1 MFRACPWLV
10 ALPTLALAALLLGLN
25 AYLLLLTLF
34 VVAAAALLAFS
45 YNEAACVIWLIVT
58 GCTLEMWLG
67 DLLGPDAY
75 QPIIAV
81 VKTVGLL
88 LALLAGL
95 RFGSRLD
102 PFNPVFAYAFMFA
115 SGLVHGLHPGLTMA
129 DSIRSLAGSAA
140 PFAFSFSRLSR
151 RWTDQIIRITA
162 WTPLIDVALGAVFGA
177 LGIRPLFIDS
187 GGARLAALSHP
198 AFLAG
203 FALAGVYAS
212 LIELFRTGANRWL
225 VLLLANLA
233 ILLLTGAR
241 APATYG
247 LAVLALTLAFAPSSD
262 FPRSRRLG
270 LVLGLAA
277 CLPAIL
283 LFAGDLTGLRLFNAV
298 SNYAGDLSGRD
309 ELWPAFEKAAAA
321 SPWFGWGLGA
331 GNTIIPPTS
340 QVAETL
346 HTWAAHNEY
355 LRMEVEGGQIGRAI
369 LILLFALWCW
379 RNSAS
384 LRSSD
389 RVIIRLVFIAFACH
403 AVTDNVLISTSA
415 SVLFTFISAVF
426 ARGRLEIESLLAP
439 EPNRTFA

>member
-10 ALPTLALAALLLGLN
+10 ALAILALAALLLGLN
-25 AYLLLLTLF
+25 GYLLLLTLCL
-34 VVAAAALLAFS
+34 VAAAALLAFS
-45 YNEAACVIWLIVT
+45 YNEAACAIWPVVT

-81 VKTVGLL
+81 VKTAGLL
-88 LALLAGL
+88 LALLAGV
-95 RFGSRLD
+95 RFGPRLD
-102 PFNPVFAYAFMFA
+102 PFNPAFAYAFMFA
-115 SGLVHGLHPGLTMA
+115 SGLIHGLHPGLTMA

-162 WTPLIDVALGAVFGA
+162 WTPLIDVALGAAFGA

-225 VLLLANLA
+225 ALLLANLA

-247 LAVLALTLAFAPSSD
+247 LAVLALTLAFASSSN
-262 FPRSRRLG
+262 FPRSHRLG

-277 CLPAIL
+277 CVPAVL
-283 LFAGDLTGLRLFNAV
+283 LLAGDLTGLRLFNAV

-340 QVAETL
+340 QLAETL

-369 LILLFALWCW
+369 LILVFALWCW
-379 RNSAS
+379 RNSAP
-384 LRSSD
+384 LHSSD

-426 ARGRLEIESLLAP
+426 ARGRLEAESYLAP
-439 EPNRTFA
+439 APVRTFA

>member
-10 ALPTLALAALLLGLN
+10 ALATLALAALLLGLN
-25 AYLLLLTLF
+25 AYLLLLTLS
-34 VVAAAALLAFS
+34 VVAAALLAFS

-81 VKTVGLL
+81 VKTAGLL

-115 SGLVHGLHPGLTMA
+115 SGLVHGLHPGLTVA
-129 DSIRSLAGSAA
+129 DSIRSVAGSAA

-233 ILLLTGAR
+233 VLLLTGAR

-298 SNYAGDLSGRD
+298 SNYNSPAISADAMSSGPRSKRPLPRHPGSGGDSALETRSFPPPVRSRRRCTPGPHITNTCA
-309 ELWPAFEKAAAA
+309 WKSKAARSAA
-321 SPWFGWGLGA
+321 PFSSSSSLCGAGATTLPSTPAIASSFGWCSSRSRVM
-331 GNTIIPPTS
+331 P
-340 QVAETL
+340 
-346 HTWAAHNEY
+346 
-355 LRMEVEGGQIGRAI
+355 LRTT
-369 LILLFALWCW
+369 C
-379 RNSAS
+379 
-384 LRSSD
+384 
-389 RVIIRLVFIAFACH
+389 
-403 AVTDNVLISTSA
+403 
-415 SVLFTFISAVF
+415 
-426 ARGRLEIESLLAP
+426 
-439 EPNRTFA
+439 